1 MIFNQLVDVRRI
13 VWGLS
18 LEMSMVESSEK
29 TRKESYG
36 VFPEFTYTT
45 DKIEPSTMQRL
56 DVAGRPTIVGKKLVG
71 EGEALGG
78 EGEEGGGESVQPPQE
93 QAAKVPPAVLRR
105 LSRRQLHCP
114 IRFPHNLGR
123 PPAQKPRFTLQD
135 ATIFTLNVSAPNV
148 ISTTVQ
154 VTINSRNPN
163 SRIGV
168 YYDKLDV
175 YANYHN
181 QQITYYTV
189 IPPVYQG
196 HKDVNVWSP
205 FIYGNDVPVAPYNG
219 IALSQDQSSGGIRMT
234 IKINGRVKWKVG
246 TFVSGRYH
254 LHVTCPVYIPLGNSK
269 NNGIII
275 GSAVKYQLSQSCS
288 VSV

>member
-1 MIFNQLVDVRRI
+1 M
-13 VWGLS
+13 
-18 LEMSMVESSEK
+18 SEK
-29 TRKESYG
+29 VCSHHKSKRRKFLRRCFAGFLVVSFIVLF
-36 VFPEFTYTT
+36 VFL
-45 DKIEPSTMQRL
+45 I
-56 DVAGRPTIVGKKLVG
+56 IW
-71 EGEALGG
+71 
-78 EGEEGGGESVQPPQE
+78 
-93 QAAKVPPAVLRR
+93 AVL
-105 LSRRQLHCP
+105 QP
-114 IRFPHNLGR
+114 K
-123 PPAQKPRFTLQD
+123 KPRFTLQD

-163 SRIGV
+163 SRIGI

-205 FIYGNDVPVAPYNG
+205 FIYGNNVPVAPYNG

-254 LHVTCPVYIPLGNSK
+254 LHVSCPVYIPLGNSK